1 MATSKRTTRKKL
13 APVARE
19 TSAVQNSP
27 TLLIELRSLIDGA
40 RQHVAQTAN
49 ATLTMLYWHVGHRL
63 HEEVLKD
70 GRAEYGEQILP
81 TLSAK
86 LVRDY
91 GQGFSARNLARMIQ
105 FVEAFPDEAIVAT
118 LSQQLSWSHFIEI
131 LPLKQPLEREYYAE
145 LCRVERWSVRTL
157 RERIASQM
165 YLRTVIAKKPES
177 IVKAEIS
184 HLREDGQMT
193 PDLVFRDPYMLDF
206 LGLPQDYSE
215 RDLEDA
221 ILREMERFLL
231 ELGVGFAFVARQKRI
246 SVGADDFYLDL
257 LFYHRYLKRLV
268 AVELK
273 LEKFQPAHKGQMELY
288 LRWLNK
294 HDRAI
299 GEEPPIGLILC
310 AAKDAEQV
318 KLMDMEASNIRVA
331 EYLAHI
337 PDVKVLQAQ
346 LHRAVELARERAAG
360 AALPP
365 PDARNTP
372 RSKPGRKKK
381 ERTDDYE

>member
-1 MATSKRTTRKKL
+1 MAKKTEPAL
-13 APVARE
+13 ASGA
-19 TSAVQNSP
+19 
-27 TLLIELRSLIDGA
+27 LLSELRGLIDSA
-40 RQHVAQTAN
+40 RRHVAQTAN
-49 ATLTMLYWHVGHRL
+49 ATLTMLYWHVGQRIHK
-63 HEEVLKD
+63 EVLKN

-86 LVRDY
+86 LVQDY
-91 GQGFSARNLARMIQ
+91 GQGFSARNLSRMIQ
-105 FVEAFPDEAIVAT
+105 FFEAFPDETIVVT
-118 LSQQLSWSHFIEI
+118 LSRELSWSHFIEI

-157 RERIASQM
+157 RERIGSQL
-165 YLRTVIAKKPES
+165 YLRTAIAKQPEAV
-177 IVKAEIS
+177 VKAEIS
-184 HLREDGQMT
+184 HLRDGGQMT

-231 ELGVGFAFVARQKRI
+231 ELGVGFTFVARQKRI

-257 LFYHRYLKRLV
+257 LFYHRHLKRLV

-288 LRWLNK
+288 LRWLDQY
-294 HDRAI
+294 DRAA
-299 GEEPPIGLILC
+299 GEEAPIGLILC
-310 AAKDAEQV
+310 ASKDAEQV
-318 KLMDMEASNIRVA
+318 QLMDMEASNIRVA

-337 PDVKVLQAQ
+337 PDMKVLQAQ
-346 LHRAVELARERAAG
+346 LHRAVELARERATRGMLSNEKRRA
-360 AALPP
+360 
-365 PDARNTP
+365 
-372 RSKPGRKKK
+372 S
-381 ERTDDYE
+381 E